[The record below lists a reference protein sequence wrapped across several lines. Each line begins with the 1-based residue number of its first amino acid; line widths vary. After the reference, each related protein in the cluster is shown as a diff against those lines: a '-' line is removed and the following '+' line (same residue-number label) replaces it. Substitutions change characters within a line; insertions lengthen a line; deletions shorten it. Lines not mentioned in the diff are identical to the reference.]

1 MSSAPDLDR
10 VERLVWDLISAP
22 TGVGPGAAD
31 LVAAGTLSSADLSS
45 LVRPDDRLDAT
56 ERLDIYADM
65 YFYRLRD
72 ALAEDFP
79 KLRAVIG
86 GARFHN
92 LATDYL
98 LAHPSGHWS
107 LRYLGEALPAYL
119 ERHASRGEFPF
130 LADLARLEWAR
141 VDVFDEADAPPL
153 TRGDLTRLPPEA
165 VADLGLR
172 VVPAFRLLDLAWSVA
187 PLWRRVED
195 LAAEPE
201 RHGTH
206 SASVETCEVH
216 DAEPLEI
223 EPPAAAASS
232 IRVYRKGFA
241 VHHRTVRE
249 DERRCLIEMAAG
261 GASLPRVGELVF
273 DDLSRDE
280 GPTVGEEPET
290 AAARRVAQLVE
301 SWLEDGILSASGAAS
316 PRA

>member
-1 MSSAPDLDR
+1 MSSAPDLDGL
-10 VERLVWDLISAP
+10 ERLVWDLISAP
-22 TGVGPGAAD
+22 TGVGPGAED
-31 LVAAGTLSSADLSS
+31 LVSAGRLKSADLSTI
-45 LVRPDDRLDAT
+45 VRPDDRLDAT
-56 ERLDIYADM
+56 QRLDIYADM

-79 KLRAVIG
+79 KVRAVIG
-86 GARFHN
+86 GERFHN

-98 LAHPSGHWS
+98 LAHPSAHWS
-107 LRYLGEALPAYL
+107 LRWLGESLPGYL
-119 ERHASRGEFPF
+119 DRHPLRGEFPF

-153 TRGDLTRLPPEA
+153 TRGDLTRLPPDSI
-165 VADLGLR
+165 ADLGLR
-172 VVPAFRLLDLAWSVA
+172 VIPAFRLLTTAWNIA

-216 DAEPLEI
+216 DARPLDI
-223 EPPAAAASS
+223 EPPPQSASS

-249 DERRCLIEMAAG
+249 DERRCLAELAAG
-261 GASLPRVGELVF
+261 GASLPRVGEIVF
-273 DDLSRDE
+273 DGLSGAEE
-280 GPTVGEEPET
+280 GGDAQDPGT

-301 SWLEDGILSASGAAS
+301 AWLEDGILSSARAAS
-316 PRA
+316 PRE